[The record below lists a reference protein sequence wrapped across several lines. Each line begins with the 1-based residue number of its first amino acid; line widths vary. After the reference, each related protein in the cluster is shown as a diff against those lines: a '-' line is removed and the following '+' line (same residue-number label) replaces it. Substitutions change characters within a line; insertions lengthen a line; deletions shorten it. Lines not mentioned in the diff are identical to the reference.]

1 MHPAIPLNL
10 GRGPP
15 KGGERMNVE
24 YTGRQFEI
32 TTNIRKEIEA
42 GLKKLMR
49 ILGDPIKSKVIL
61 TAEKQRRIAEIT
73 VTRRKKALVGIAESV
88 DMYVA
93 ISEAMEHI
101 EKQALKHNG
110 RKRDTKRETRA
121 IWKREAPEI
130 ELPMAIGATTTTAV
144 PVVVHKFPHT
154 SRTTEAHLVRT
165 QEAVALR
172 PMTIEEAV
180 KECEFRDR
188 DVFVFRDKRGT
199 LNILHR
205 TKDGKLELIEA
216 P

>member
-1 MHPAIPLNL
+1 
-10 GRGPP
+10 
-15 KGGERMNVE
+15 MNVE

-32 TTNIRKEIEA
+32 TTKIKKEVEA
-42 GLKKLMR
+42 GLDKLMR

-61 TAEKQRRIAEIT
+61 TAEKHRRIAEIT
-73 VTRRKKALVGIAESV
+73 VTRRKKSLVGIAESG
-88 DMYVA
+88 DMFVA
-93 ISEAMEHI
+93 IGQALEHI

-110 RKRDTKRETRA
+110 RKRDTKRETKA
-121 IWKREAPEI
+121 VWKREAPEI
-130 ELPMAIGATTTTAV
+130 EMQVAVGAGISTTV
-144 PVVVHKFPHT
+144 PVVVHKFPQT

-188 DVFVFRDKRGT
+188 DVFVFRDKKGVV
-199 LNILHR
+199 NILHR
-205 TKDGKLELIEA
+205 TKEGKLELIEA